1 MEDVLILINS
11 NEFQSK
17 ILDFINSEELDKFID
32 TSIYSD
38 NKDARGAIIFG
49 LSLAASQTCRCQ
61 QYLVSKKELDK
72 SENVPTEKRGNN
84 MTVKEL
90 IDKLKEFPEDM
101 PVAVDFYAHD
111 DIEVNINICE
121 SEHGYH
127 EPFEYVNL
135 T

>member
-1 MEDVLILINS
+1 
-11 NEFQSK
+11 
-17 ILDFINSEELDKFID
+17 
-32 TSIYSD
+32 
-38 NKDARGAIIFG
+38 
-49 LSLAASQTCRCQ
+49 
-61 QYLVSKKELDK
+61 
-72 SENVPTEKRGNN
+72 

-101 PVAVDFYAHD
+101 PVAVDYYAYD
-111 DIEVNINICE
+111 DIEININVCE

>member
-1 MEDVLILINS
+1 
-11 NEFQSK
+11 
-17 ILDFINSEELDKFID
+17 
-32 TSIYSD
+32 
-38 NKDARGAIIFG
+38 
-49 LSLAASQTCRCQ
+49 
-61 QYLVSKKELDK
+61 
-72 SENVPTEKRGNN
+72 

-101 PVAVDFYAHD
+101 PVAVDYYAHD
-111 DIEVNINICE
+111 DIEVNINVCE